1 MSFISRLLGNND
13 EEFTEVRVDRE
24 VLESVIYYS
33 KKSYPNEFLAFFDG
47 EIKDKIL
54 YITGLIFL
62 PGETC
67 ETGAVVHTEL
77 LPMNS
82 KYMGSVHSHPGPS
95 ASPSE
100 ADLKTFSKNGYFH
113 MIVCLP
119 YSLETFKSYDRYGEH
134 MNYSIG
140 DYRQFNEDKP
150 VGFAIKGSPTVVDH
164 MELFPWIG
172 EFKPGFFDEDDDEFF
187 RTLDD
192 ERVDRYSEYERR
204 NQARIISNNQMSNEI
219 NIISNT
225 QMPRQQVIR
234 IELNP
239 DGSVRKI
246 SKNKK

>member
-1 MSFISRLLGNND
+1 MSFISKLFGKND
-13 EEFTEVRVDRE
+13 EEFNEVRVDRE

-54 YITGLIFL
+54 YITSLIFL

-67 ETGAVVHTEL
+67 ETGAVVHTEM
-77 LPMNS
+77 LPMNT

-95 ASPSE
+95 ASPSS

-119 YSLETFKSYDRYGEH
+119 YSLETFKSYDRYGDH
-134 MNYSIG
+134 MPYTIG
-140 DYRQFNEDKP
+140 DYSYLNDNNPDDFFDEND
-150 VGFAIKGSPTVVDH
+150 VVTDDD
-164 MELFPWIG
+164 
-172 EFKPGFFDEDDDEFF
+172 EFTPGFFDEKDDEFF
-187 RTLDD
+187 QTLDE
-192 ERVDRYSEYERR
+192 ERVDRYSEFERQHQQR
-204 NQARIISNNQMSNEI
+204 VISNTHIPNQV

-225 QMPRQQVIR
+225 QMPQQKVIR

-239 DGSVRKI
+239 DGSVKKI
-246 SKNKK
+246 SKK

>member
-1 MSFISRLLGNND
+1 MSFISKLFGND
-13 EEFTEVRVDRE
+13 AEEFREVRVDRE

-47 EIKDKIL
+47 EIKDKVL

-77 LPMNS
+77 IPMNT

-95 ASPSE
+95 ARPSD
-100 ADLKTFSKNGYFH
+100 ADLMTFSRHGYFH

-119 YSLETFKSYDRYGEH
+119 YSFETFRSYDRYGDPLD
-134 MNYSIG
+134 YTVG
-140 DYRQFNEDKP
+140 DYNYLNENNPDD
-150 VGFAIKGSPTVVDH
+150 FFDESDVVTDSD
-164 MELFPWIG
+164 
-172 EFKPGFFDEDDDEFF
+172 EFKPGFFDEDDDDFF
-187 RTLDD
+187 QTLDETPENHYEEF
-192 ERVDRYSEYERR
+192 ERQHQVHVV
-204 NQARIISNNQMSNEI
+204 
-219 NIISNT
+219 SNT
-225 QMPRQQVIR
+225 QLPTHVIK

-246 SKNKK
+246 SNNKK